1 MKIALLSATALAG
14 SLLSGPSMALDT
26 SSLKVCGDGANW
38 PPFHYKKGENI
49 EGYDIDVLNAIFQD
63 SGVDVSVDLPPWKRC
78 VFETK
83 SGNYDIALSASYSEE
98 RNRDFLL
105 TDYYYTLQPSYI
117 YSTQQH
123 PNGLNIETADDINQ
137 LRMCG
142 LLGYNYTGFSVDDSQ
157 VRKSAKDFK
166 QLVKQTQA
174 GRCDV
179 FLARYEILA
188 GFKAAQ
194 GIDYLAGGMQVEPIP
209 GNMGDKF
216 HMMISR
222 EHPEANEIK
231 ALLDQNFESM
241 RQSGQLKSILDGY
254 LN

>member
-1 MKIALLSATALAG
+1 MLTVVVFVGLFLNWRSALVVAIAIPISYGAALGLDLAFG
-14 SLLSGPSMALDT
+14 YSINRVTLFALILALD
-26 SSLKVCGDGANW
+26 V
-38 PPFHYKKGENI
+38 
-49 EGYDIDVLNAIFQD
+49 
-63 SGVDVSVDLPPWKRC
+63 
-78 VFETK
+78 
-83 SGNYDIALSASYSEE
+83 
-98 RNRDFLL
+98 
-105 TDYYYTLQPSYI
+105 
-117 YSTQQH
+117 
-123 PNGLNIETADDINQ
+123 
-137 LRMCG
+137 
-142 LLGYNYTGFSVDDSQ
+142 
-157 VRKSAKDFK
+157 K

-179 FLARYEILA
+179 FLACYEILA

-216 HMMISR
+216 YMMISR
-222 EHPEANEIK
+222 EYPEANDIK